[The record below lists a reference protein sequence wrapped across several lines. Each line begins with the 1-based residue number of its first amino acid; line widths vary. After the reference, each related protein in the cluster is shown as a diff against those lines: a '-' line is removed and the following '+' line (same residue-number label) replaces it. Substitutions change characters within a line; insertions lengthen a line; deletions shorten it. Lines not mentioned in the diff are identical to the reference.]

1 MKCWLFLLH
10 DFITTIYGRTSLILA
25 AHFTLGPRRMI
36 SRYRSRLSCG
46 QSIHVDGVRRFIG
59 FSPGRGRHRQ
69 CYAWIHGPTLLFP
82 PSPMST
88 SVVKAQSVSEIY
100 CQMETTVIRYLSPR
114 TNPKIW
120 TVRAF
125 LRPSLASRFP
135 ISVGPLSCL
144 QSENFNW
151 KLFDE
156 SFGSVIIASQFG
168 IVRL

>member
-1 MKCWLFLLH
+1 MSMVCGGLL
-10 DFITTIYGRTSLILA
+10 GSPLA
-25 AHFTLGPRRMI
+25 GADI
-36 SRYRSRLSCG
+36 AK
-46 QSIHVDGVRRFIG
+46 
-59 FSPGRGRHRQ
+59 

-114 TNPKIW
+114 TNPKIG

-125 LRPSLASRFP
+125 LRPSLAPRFP

-156 SFGSVIIASQFG
+156 SFGSLIPSQFG
-168 IVRL
+168 FVSL